1 MIGPATPKKSRAMET
16 VEKRNYMFFHR
27 SHSPY
32 YY

>member
-1 MIGPATPKKSRAMET
+1 MIDDVVAQECRAMET
-16 VEKRNYMFFHR
+16 VENITAVFHR